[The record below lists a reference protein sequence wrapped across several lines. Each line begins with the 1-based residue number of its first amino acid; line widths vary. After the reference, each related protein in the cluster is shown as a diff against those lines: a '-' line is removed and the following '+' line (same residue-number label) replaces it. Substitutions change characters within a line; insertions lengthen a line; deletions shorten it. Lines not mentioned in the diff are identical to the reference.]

1 MPGPNEAK
9 RLMKKMERL
18 KKKQDWKEDQNFQ
31 LEYTVLCEFLLSYKE
46 KLILTKK
53 LHNILDD

>member
-31 LEYTVLCEFLLSYKE
+31 REYTVLCEFLLSYKE